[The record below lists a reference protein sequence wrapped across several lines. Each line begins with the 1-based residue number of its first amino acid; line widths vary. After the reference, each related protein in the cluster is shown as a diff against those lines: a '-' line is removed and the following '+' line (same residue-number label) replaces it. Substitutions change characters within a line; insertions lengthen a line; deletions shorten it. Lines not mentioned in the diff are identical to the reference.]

1 MEGQQITLPAAPKI
15 EQKDTADDKRT
26 FAVVPLAALKDDRLT
41 PGTKAVLA
49 MVCAYCNRAGVT
61 HVSQKRISQDMHT
74 SQSSIN
80 RSMQALKK
88 YGYIEQIGKAY
99 PMSRG
104 ATIRVVFNPDV
115 TLDDAL
121 AIASREGEDL
131 RPAAMRIDD
140 DEIVRGL
147 MEKETWTEQEL
158 RENKERLARLL
169 LDAFKTPYD
178 KPHMYMPVE
187 GDTIAV
193 KRMKQEIRSRMR
205 QMRKDE
211 YQQSNQQ
218 TNELPKRDTNIN
230 NMCLYTNPISGNM
243 SERDNAQTEIEP
255 AKQLGFDEL
264 VVYFENELFNG
275 VKTES
280 DLDMC
285 MQLASHGVT
294 REQLAPYLVAY
305 CGDTVTAL
313 GRRVL
318 GTESK

>member
-15 EQKDTADDKRT
+15 EQKETAEDKRT

-140 DEIVRGL
+140 DETVREL
-147 MEKETWTEQEL
+147 MSKETWTEQEL

-169 LDAFKTPYD
+169 IDAFKTPHD
-178 KPHMYMPVE
+178 KPRLYTAVE
-187 GDTIAV
+187 GDTLAV
-193 KRMKQEIRSRMR
+193 RKAKQDIRARMR
-205 QMRKDE
+205 QLRKEDYAKE
-211 YQQSNQQ
+211 Y
-218 TNELPKRDTNIN
+218 TERNELPKRDTNIN
-230 NMCLYTNPISGNM
+230 NMCLYTNPISGNI
-243 SERDNAQTEIEP
+243 SNRDDAQSEIEP
-255 AKQLGFDEL
+255 AKQLGFEEL

-280 DLDMC
+280 DLHTC
-285 MQLASHGVT
+285 SLLSERGIT
-294 REQLAPYLVAY
+294 ETELRRYITAY
-305 CGDTVTAL
+305 SGETVTQIGKRILA
-313 GRRVL
+313 
-318 GTESK
+318 